1 MNELKSKAL
10 RSYGYEGSL
19 NDMEDAFYGG
29 SDINTGEM
37 TWLATLGFTQPQ
49 LNDRRKAYLISLG
62 FSGSLNDMLRAA
74 LVNDVYYDW
83 GGAALSLNFAASE
96 TLDSK
101 ITFTRASSALRT
113 NASGVLES
121 VAINVP
127 RIDYDPITH
136 ACKGLLIEEART
148 NLSVYSNDFRTT
160 SQAGETR
167 PWVLSG
173 LIMTTA
179 GTADSPLGAGTATK
193 LVLGAGISFGSAT
206 LNQKYSKSAE
216 SIFHTKSIYLKSG
229 EFNSCRIFI
238 RDTATSANYGNCIIN
253 LSTGTFSL
261 APRAAGTFSNA
272 SGEIENKGDGWY
284 RLALTVKTGTETAIQ
299 ASIYCYNMTG
309 SAGDGTSGI
318 YIAGSQFE
326 QAKNSSSYIPT
337 ANTTATRSADLVSI
351 DGTDFSS
358 WYNQSEGT
366 FVITG
371 DCFAKTDEDN
381 AYITVGDGTS
391 SNFQSVIGNNGGTYQ
406 LKLNTYS
413 GGVLQAS
420 PATANNA
427 YLQTGNAVKFAFG
440 YKADDV
446 CLATYLNNT
455 TATDTSA
462 TIPTVD
468 RAFIGAY
475 YASGNNTLN
484 GHISSIK
491 YYATKLPN
499 KVIRMLG
506 REL

>member
-37 TWLATLGFTQPQ
+37 NWLATLGFTQPQ
-49 LNDRRKAYLISLG
+49 LNDRRKAYLTSLG

-83 GGAALSLNFAASE
+83 GGAALSLNLAASE

-136 ACKGLLIEEART
+136 VCKGLLIEEART
-148 NLSVYSNDFRTT
+148 NLVKNSNTFDNATWTKTRSSV
-160 SQAGETR
+160 
-167 PWVLSG
+167 
-173 LIMTTA
+173 
-179 GTADSPLGAGTATK
+179 TADSTTSPEGITNADK
-193 LVLGAGISFGSAT
+193 LVEDT
-206 LNQKYSKSAE
+206 LNNTHATSLASGSYAAFTSGTSYTFSVYVKAAERRGIRITFSSLAFTSNINAQFNLVNGSVVIKSAE
-216 SIFHTKSIYLKSG
+216 ITAGSESVGNGWWRLSI
-229 EFNSCRIFI
+229 
-238 RDTATSANYGNCIIN
+238 TATSTTTASAPVSLFIASDDGAT
-253 LSTGTFSL
+253 LSYQ
-261 APRAAGTFSNA
+261 
-272 SGEIENKGDGWY
+272 GDGVSGVY
-284 RLALTVKTGTETAIQ
+284 VYGAQVE
-299 ASIYCYNMTG
+299 
-309 SAGDGTSGI
+309 AG
-318 YIAGSQFE
+318 AFP
-326 QAKNSSSYIPT
+326 SSYIPT
-337 ANTTATRSADLVSI
+337 TSAAVTRSADLASVT
-351 DGTDFSS
+351 GTDFSS

-371 DCFAKTDEDN
+371 DCFAKTDADS

-406 LKLNTYS
+406 LKLDVYS
-413 GGVLQAS
+413 GGALQAS
-420 PATANNA
+420 PATASNA
-427 YLQTGNAVKFAFG
+427 YLQTGNAVKLAFG
-440 YKADDV
+440 YKTNDI

-468 RAFIGAY
+468 SAFIGAY

-491 YYATKLPN
+491 YYNTKLPN
-499 KVIRMLG
+499 EVIRMLG